1 MPSSSARR
9 IVFDLD
15 DTLYLERDFAFSG
28 YAAAGAW
35 LAGQGFGPGFAETCR
50 DLFLA
55 GERRNIFDRAAQ
67 AAGLPPDLVPDLI
80 GIYRDHMPRIALCPD
95 AARYLAGQDG
105 FAIISDGF
113 ERTQRNKIAALG
125 LDRFCDVIVPTGQW
139 PAEYCKPHPRAYE
152 FVAAASAGRACVYV
166 ADNAAKDFLT
176 PNRLGWI
183 TVQILR
189 PGRVHDGAPP
199 TAAHAAMAVI
209 DSLDQLDSTI
219 AALGGR
225 TAESIT

>member
-1 MPSSSARR
+1 MPSSSAER

-28 YAAAGAW
+28 YEAAGAW
-35 LAGQGFGPGFAETCR
+35 LAVQGLAPGFADTCR
-50 DLFLA
+50 GLFLA
-55 GERRNIFDRAAQ
+55 GERRRIFDRAAEAQ
-67 AAGLPPDLVPDLI
+67 GLPPGLVPELVEV
-80 GIYRDHMPRIALCPD
+80 YRSHMPRIALCPD
-95 AARYLAGQDG
+95 AARYLSGHGG

-139 PAEYCKPHPRAYE
+139 AAEYCKPHPRAYE
-152 FVAAASAGRACVYV
+152 LVAAASAGRACVYV

-183 TVQILR
+183 TIQILR
-189 PGRVHDGAPP
+189 PDRVHVGAPP
-199 TAAHAAMAVI
+199 TPAHAARAVI
-209 DSLDQLDSTI
+209 DSLDQLDQAI
-219 AALGGR
+219 AALRG
-225 TAESIT
+225 